1 MQEDPLEAVNSF
13 VERAY
18 VRMQA
23 GEVLL
28 YCLEREDTAPMR
40 TLVEGLVLEGTQ
52 SLNTLREVQAEVGLR
67 RSQLQDDLHQIFS
80 DLVQKFIPYGLNL
93 ADLHSPQSF
102 ARLNAIS
109 LVALL
114 LECSI
119 EDEADQ
125 ANCLQA
131 LRNSQDMVANFIQH
145 LRLIDE
151 METHLNDWLWGLI
164 YQSTQQEWSG
174 QPGPVF
180 QKQHPL

>member
-80 DLVQKFIPYGLNL
+80 DLVQKFIPYGLN
-93 ADLHSPQSF
+93 
-102 ARLNAIS
+102 AIS

-114 LECSI
+114 LEGSI